1 MKEFL
6 LTNLY
11 FLVITSGLF
20 KNIHI
25 LIYWLFL
32 VRSPVFD
39 RMFNSNYKESTSNEH
54 ELAFEIS
61 KEAFKELIRYV
72 YIEQIHEFD
81 THVFELLHA
90 SDFFQIMELKKSC
103 EAKLYKIIEEE
114 NAYKILQASCL
125 YHGDENL
132 KKHAFSFLKR

>member
-1 MKEFL
+1 MF
-6 LTNLY
+6 
-11 FLVITSGLF
+11 VP
-20 KNIHI
+20 
-25 LIYWLFL
+25 

-39 RMFNSNYKESTSNEH
+39 RMFNSKFKESESNEA
-54 ELAFEIS
+54 ELGFDIS
-61 KEAFKELIRYV
+61 KEAFKELIRYI

-90 SDFFQIMELKKSC
+90 SDFFQITELKKCC
-103 EAKLYKIIEEE
+103 EAKLYEIIVEE
-114 NAYKILQASCL
+114 NAYKILQTACL